1 MLGSLLGR
9 EHRCDYDGLTPVP
22 NPEGRFCYVPTTD
35 TVTLGEIVSLLQSF
49 RMSRDDLSVPDLS
62 GGSFSKKLWSAFQS
76 YYDEGSRAYPL
87 KVNCDARGA
96 FTEFLRTADRGQVSI
111 NVSKPGV
118 TKGNHWHH
126 SKWERFLVVS
136 GIASI
141 KMRRVG
147 IAGGS
152 VDEYIVSGAAPVVV
166 EMPPGH
172 THSITNLSE
181 TDDLVTVIWANE
193 PFDPEEP
200 DTFYEEV

>member
-1 MLGSLLGR
+1 M
-9 EHRCDYDGLTPVP
+9 
-22 NPEGRFCYVPTTD
+22 
-35 TVTLGEIVSLLQSF
+35 
-49 RMSRDDLSVPDLS
+49 
-62 GGSFSKKLWSAFQS
+62 
-76 YYDEGSRAYPL
+76 
-87 KVNCDARGA
+87 
-96 FTEFLRTADRGQVSI
+96 
-111 NVSKPGV
+111 
-118 TKGNHWHH
+118 
-126 SKWERFLVVS
+126 VS

-193 PFDPEEP
+193 PFDN
-200 DTFYEEV
+200 TRSSVFYEEV